1 MLIFGCISVLLVTD
15 FSGQYVGPIFKGQ
28 TVQEML
34 VTTKL
39 HHITSHK
46 REDLIYYVVV
56 AWTHESPL
64 LLSFLISGIYTATWK
79 SRKLVFSR
87 NEERV

>member
-56 AWTHESPL
+56 A
-64 LLSFLISGIYTATWK
+64 
-79 SRKLVFSR
+79 
-87 NEERV
+87 